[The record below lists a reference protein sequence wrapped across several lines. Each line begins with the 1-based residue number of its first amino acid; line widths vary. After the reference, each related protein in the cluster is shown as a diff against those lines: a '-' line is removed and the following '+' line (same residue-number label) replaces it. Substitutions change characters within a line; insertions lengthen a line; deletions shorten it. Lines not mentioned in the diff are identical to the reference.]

1 MQIRRATLADA
12 AAVRD
17 IIDEVYVRGGWADPD
32 TSPEYVRSLLAAED
46 RIADTTVLLAMIDGR
61 PVGTVTA
68 AERSPFA
75 NIAVPG
81 ELEVRMLGV
90 LPLARRQGVAHALMA
105 ACEDLARQRGRHHV
119 VLSTEPE
126 MTAARVSVL
135 STINYGASLIG
146 PPVLG
151 LIAEHVGY
159 AHTLAVLVLPVAIGV
174 FLTSQVD
181 RPVHPDEGGQARADV
196 GD

>member
-126 MTAARVSVL
+126 MTAARTLYERRGYVRTPERDWS
-135 STINYGASLIG
+135 INGF
-146 PPVLG
+146 G
-151 LIAEHVGY
+151 LITY
-159 AHTLAVLVLPVAIGV
+159 ARGVMLP
-174 FLTSQVD
+174 
-181 RPVHPDEGGQARADV
+181 
-196 GD
+196 